1 MPENNT
7 SLTFRIFQQDT
18 FLREETLT
26 SPVIKIGKLSS
37 SHLRLEDESIS
48 RMHAV
53 VEVSNGQVS
62 LIDLGSTV
70 GTWVNG
76 QKINKATL
84 CDGDLITMGELRMEL
99 SIHAEE
105 QSLVADAPTV
115 AGPTVAGPTVA
126 TAAVAAAAPPP
137 IPAAAPAVSMM
148 AEPEF
153 TSAPV
158 MGATAI
164 EVTSMLGDSVVG
176 VKHVMNPR
184 GGNVSPITYG
194 VFAAGALLLILS
206 SIAFFS
212 GVGTAADNKARFHEH
227 ITAKRVAHEF
237 RPSRLSTAFD
247 WMALGG
253 LAGGLMCMTVGLLRI
268 REEKIQPNYRIG
280 QAAGVDLPTT
290 DAPTDDFPLIAPEG
304 DEFVFNFAA
313 DWQGQLAQGSQVA
326 SLAELAADGRA
337 RPSASIPGAWQLA
350 IPSDA
355 QIRVQAGSQNFAI
368 RPVTQPR
375 KQAVPLWSRGNAEI
389 LSYVGAS
396 AIIVL
401 GFVGLLGT
409 IEPDETT
416 LGGDAFANS
425 HLLAHVQMV
434 APEDPIAEELEA
446 ETGEDGGGT
455 GTAMKEDSGL
465 MGKKDSKRSS
475 GQFASKNRNVPPQ
488 LAHKQAMNQAR
499 TAGILGIMA
508 NQEGGDFASLTA
520 SGAISSGIDDR
531 SVYGG
536 LLGSEVGE
544 MAGGW
549 GYGING
555 VGAGAGGTG
564 YGTIGTGDYGIIG
577 HSDGTGK
584 GYTPGHGEGGIRNHK
599 AKAPILTFG
608 KLNQSG
614 DLSADIIRRYVR
626 RKLARIRHCYE
637 KELLVNGNLSGTVTT
652 QFQIS
657 PTGKVQGVSASGFG
671 NTKVESCVAAAIE
684 SIQFP
689 KPTDGGYVNVRSYPF
704 TFQPA
709 G

>member
-18 FLREETLT
+18 FLREETLS

-62 LIDLGSTV
+62 LIDLGSTI

-99 SIHAEE
+99 TIRAPEAN
-105 QSLVADAPTV
+105 LAADVAADVV
-115 AGPTVAGPTVA
+115 AGAVA
-126 TAAVAAAAPPP
+126 TAAVAAPAVAAPPP
-137 IPAAAPAVSMM
+137 MPAAAPAVSMM

-158 MGATAI
+158 LGATAI
-164 EVTSMLGDSVVG
+164 EVASMLGDSVVG

-184 GGNVSPITYG
+184 GGKVTPVTYG

-212 GVGTAADNKARFHEH
+212 SVGTAADNKARFHEH

-268 REEKIQPNYRIG
+268 REEKIQPSYRIG

-355 QIRVQAGSQNFAI
+355 QIRVQTVSQNFAI

-416 LGGDAFANS
+416 LGGDSFANS
-425 HLLAHVQMV
+425 HLLAHVKMI
-434 APEDPIAEELEA
+434 APEDPIAELEP

-475 GQFASKNRNVPPQ
+475 GQFESKNRNVPPQ

-549 GYGING
+549 GYGVNG
-555 VGAGAGGTG
+555 MGAGAGGIG
-564 YGTIGTGDYGIIG
+564 YGTIGTGNYGLIG
-577 HSDGTGK
+577 HSEGTGE

-599 AKAPILTFG
+599 AKAPVLVFG
-608 KLNQSG
+608 KLSQTG

-657 PTGKVQGVSASGFG
+657 PAGKVQGVKASGFG
-671 NTKVESCVAAAIE
+671 NSNVESCVAAAIE